1 MPPIRVH
8 PMLRYVARRFSTGL
22 VTLLGITILTFIII
36 KLAPGDPAQARMV
49 GLQGKRVSERV
60 YQQLR
65 EYYGL
70 DKPIHVQYF
79 NWLGRLVKFD
89 LGTSFYDGRPV
100 AKKIGDAVWPTMS
113 VAILSILLAFMIS
126 IPIGVYSAARQNG
139 PFDRVASTTLYMV
152 YSIPSYV
159 VGMLLI
165 LYLGVKL
172 DLFPFRG
179 MHGDNYEQLST
190 LGKMIDLGRH
200 YFMITV
206 CETVG
211 SLAYYSRFVR
221 QNLLEVIR
229 QDYIRTARAK
239 GLGETQ
245 VIMKHAF
252 VNSLIPFITLLGL
265 TFPALLSG
273 SVILETMFNWPG
285 LGRLFFESVLQRD
298 YPTLMALNFITA
310 VMVLAGTLMADLAY
324 GLVDPRVS
332 YD

>member
-1 MPPIRVH
+1 
-8 PMLRYVARRFSTGL
+8 MLRYLVRRLATGV
-22 VTLLGITILTFIII
+22 VTLIGITIITFLII
-36 KLAPGDPAQARMV
+36 KLAPGDPVQARMY
-49 GLQGKRVSERV
+49 GIQGKRVSERV
-60 YQQLR
+60 YTELR
-65 EYYGL
+65 KYYGL
-70 DKPIHVQYF
+70 DQPVYKQYW
-79 NWLGRLVKFD
+79 NWLVRLGSLDF
-89 LGTSFYDGRPV
+89 GNSFYDYRPV
-100 AKKIGDAVWPTMS
+100 GTKVRDAIWPTMS
-113 VAILSILLAFMIS
+113 VALLAIGLAFIIS
-126 IPIGVYSAARQNG
+126 IPIGIYSAAHQNG
-139 PFDRVASTTLYMV
+139 PFDRTVSTGLYMI
-152 YSIPSYV
+152 YSVPSYV

-165 LYLGVKL
+165 LYLGVKFN
-172 DLFPFRG
+172 LFPFRG
-179 MHGDNYEQLST
+179 MHSDNYEQLST
-190 LGKMIDLGRH
+190 FGKMIDLSRH

-245 VIMKHAF
+245 VILKHAF

-310 VMVLAGTLMADLAY
+310 VMVLAGTLAADLAY

>member
-1 MPPIRVH
+1 MIPNIPP
-8 PMLRYVARRFSTGL
+8 MARYLMRRFMTGL
-22 VTLLGITILTFIII
+22 VTLFGITIITFVII
-36 KLAPGDPAQARMV
+36 KLAPGDPAQARTV

-70 DKPIHVQYF
+70 DQPVYVQYY
-79 NWLGRLVKFD
+79 NWMDRLCHLDF
-89 LGTSFYDGRPV
+89 GTSFYDGRAV
-100 AKKIGDAVWPTMS
+100 ASKIRDALWPTMS
-113 VAILSILLAFMIS
+113 VAILSILLAFIIS
-126 IPIGVYSAARQNG
+126 TPIGIYSAARQNG
-139 PFDRVASTTLYMV
+139 PFDRSVSTTLYMV

-159 VGMLLI
+159 IGMLLI

-172 DLFPFRG
+172 ELFPFRG
-179 MHGDNYEQLST
+179 MHSDNYAQLST
-190 LGKMIDLGRH
+190 LGKCIDLGRH

-239 GLGETQ
+239 GLSETQ
-245 VIMKHAF
+245 VILKHAF

-310 VMVLAGTLMADLAY
+310 VMVLAGTLLADLAY

>member
-1 MPPIRVH
+1 
-8 PMLRYVARRFSTGL
+8 MLRYLSRRLMTGL
-22 VTLLGITILTFIII
+22 ITLFGITIITFVII
-36 KLAPGDPAQARMV
+36 KLAPGDPAQARMAA
-49 GLQGKRVSERV
+49 LQGRSRVSERV

-70 DKPIHVQYF
+70 DRPIHEQYAK
-79 NWLGRLVKFD
+79 WLVRLMTGD
-89 LGTSFYDGRPV
+89 LGSSFYDGRPV
-100 AKKIGDAVWPTMS
+100 ASKIRDALWPTVS
-113 VAILSILLAFMIS
+113 VALLSIALAFMIS
-126 IPIGVYSAARQNG
+126 IPIGIYSAARQNG
-139 PFDRVASTTLYMV
+139 PFDRTVSTGLYMV

-165 LYLGVKL
+165 LYLGTFL
-172 DLFPFRG
+172 PFSG
-179 MHGDNYEQLST
+179 MRGDNHEQLST
-190 LGKMIDLGRH
+190 FGKMLDLGRH

-239 GLGETQ
+239 GLGETR
-245 VIMKHAF
+245 VILKHAF

-298 YPTLMALNFITA
+298 YPTLMALNFFTA
-310 VMVLAGTLMADLAY
+310 LMVLVGTLLADLAY

-332 YD
+332 YE